1 MVGHNEDL
9 WLYLVQQPE
18 AHVAVFV
25 VAFLA
30 GLAVVA
36 LIGTLLR

>member
-18 AHVAVFV
+18 AHVVVFV
-25 VAFLA
+25 AAFVA
-30 GLAVVA
+30 GLAVIA
-36 LIGTLLR
+36 LLAGLVR